1 MAAFCASGAGR
12 TEARSGGGGE
22 RGDAE
27 QRGGRRGRTGRGGE
41 GREGPAAPRLRR
53 GAGHG
58 ERRGAERLRRRLRA
72 LRSRRHRGAGRPHG
86 FADRRHRGRQRAGD
100 AGFRG
105 GLQLAHPEQLLPP
118 QPGHLGFPS
127 R

>member
-1 MAAFCASGAGR
+1 MRAVRDAPRLGAAAAGSAGLQSSGAG
-12 TEARSGGGGE
+12 GGAGP
-22 RGDAE
+22 
-27 QRGGRRGRTGRGGE
+27 GGE